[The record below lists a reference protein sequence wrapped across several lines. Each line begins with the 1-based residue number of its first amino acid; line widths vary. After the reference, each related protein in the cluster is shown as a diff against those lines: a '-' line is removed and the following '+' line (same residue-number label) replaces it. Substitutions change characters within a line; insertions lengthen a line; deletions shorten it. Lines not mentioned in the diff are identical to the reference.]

1 MHKASLFITIMA
13 LLVTAPAA
21 YAELYS
27 WTDRKGTNHFT
38 DDLAKV
44 PDAYRAQAL
53 ANKMPDEEKA
63 GAAREEQQDGQLN
76 SGYRTTK
83 KQKKAQSDT
92 EHTDAYGRGEAY
104 WRERADTL
112 RQRLEELQ
120 QDYEDVCS
128 QERAC
133 QETSAR
139 SPGRREDCPA
149 IYRHQKTEI
158 MQDIEQTRKSLE
170 VDLPDEARKLD
181 AYPGWLR

>member
-1 MHKASLFITIMA
+1 MHKTLLFITIMV
-13 LLVTAPAA
+13 LLLTAPAA

-38 DDLAKV
+38 DDITKV

-53 ANKMPDEEKA
+53 ANKVPDEEMA
-63 GAAREEQQDGQLN
+63 GAARKEQQEGRLNDGYIT
-76 SGYRTTK
+76 SK

-104 WRERADTL
+104 WRERAETL

-133 QETSAR
+133 QEKPAR
-139 SPGRREDCPA
+139 YPGRREDCTSM
-149 IYRHQKTEI
+149 YRHQKTEI
-158 MQDIEQTRKSLE
+158 KQDIELTRKNLE